1 MNAVRRWL
9 AHPLIVI
16 AMAVIYIVSQ
26 SMIAH
31 TLQQGGAE
39 ALLFRFQFCYQA
51 DAFTVLL
58 HSISD
63 AQLNALQQHFAYDH
77 MHPLWYGLLALSLTS
92 WLLDLNA
99 LSARWN
105 LLLWPA
111 VLMSVLDV
119 IENSIHEPWFN
130 LLSPPSDPWVM
141 IAGFSATLKWTL
153 AALYLSGALTL
164 TIRYVS
170 LRKTRQPHA

>member
-51 DAFTVLL
+51 DAFTALL

-119 IENSIHEPWFN
+119 VENSIHEPWFN
-130 LLSPPSDPWVM
+130 LLSTPSDPWVM

-153 AALYLSGALTL
+153 AALYLSCALAL